1 MHNRQNLDNLSSI
14 FFFLMHRENCLMPL
28 CTMGNQLLHWAMVY
42 KVENQ
47 ALLFEEKKSIN
58 YRKMGWV
65 KVRVKLKNV
74 PLRFS
79 RKRSPERT
87 IQSRATTDI
96 YLFLSSILP

>member
-1 MHNRQNLDNLSSI
+1 
-14 FFFLMHRENCLMPL
+14 MPL

-42 KVENQ
+42 KRENQ
-47 ALLFEEKKSIN
+47 ALLFEEKRSIN

-74 PLRFS
+74 PLRFR

-87 IQSRATTDI
+87 IHVGRATTDI